1 MNHGV
6 HRDTL
11 QRGLDVLSSPSNPPH
26 AGSPQVWK
34 RAMDRLKKAL
44 FVGTLTVGAMLAMPT
59 EAHAGIFGV
68 FDAIFGLIKGP
79 IGSALSDINAVTK
92 DTQQLYQST
101 MWPLALINQAR
112 GFVSNSI
119 TSYRG
124 YMTSVFFAPFN
135 SATLTNP
142 KQLETVLHSRDVSQ
156 LGNLTSSFHTNFGMV
171 PVANTAAPQD
181 RVMMDIDDT
190 LGQENLKT
198 TIISDQAQDSI
209 LATADELEN
218 QVAVSTPGSTPFL
231 TAQAQLANLRSQA
244 YMQKMLAA
252 ELRQEAGLIAHQ
264 NTLMK
269 RRAQDSGDIGNQIKT
284 ALSR

>member
-1 MNHGV
+1 MNHEV
-6 HRDTL
+6 QSDTL
-11 QRGLDVLSSPSNPPH
+11 QRALDVLSSPSN
-26 AGSPQVWK
+26 SPQPCK
-34 RAMDRLKKAL
+34 RAIDRLKKAL
-44 FVGTLTVGAMLAMPT
+44 FAGTLTVGAMLAMPT

-68 FDAIFGLIKGP
+68 FDAIFGMIKGP

-92 DTQQLYQST
+92 ERQQLYQST
-101 MWPLALINQAR
+101 LWPLALINQAR

-218 QVAVSTPGSTPFL
+218 QVAVSTPGRHRF
-231 TAQAQLANLRSQA
+231 
-244 YMQKMLAA
+244 
-252 ELRQEAGLIAHQ
+252 
-264 NTLMK
+264 
-269 RRAQDSGDIGNQIKT
+269 
-284 ALSR
+284 